1 MPVVEGSLRDI
12 DGGSLSPYIGQIVFR
27 LNQPN
32 ALAVGTAKGRVFPTK
47 ELPVTP
53 ASNGDFTANLQSTEQ
68 LYCDAWYDVGIV
80 WNESERTFWDFGLKI
95 RVPNNSPLNFGDL
108 LTSSNGAGA
117 GNPLLVWVNETAPIA
132 PSKGQWWYKPSTTEL
147 RRWE

>member
-12 DGGSLSPYIGQIVFR
+12 DGGSLSPYIAKLVFR

-32 ALAVGTAKGRVFPTK
+32 AIAVGSAKGRVFPTK

-68 LYCDAWYDVGIV
+68 LYYDAWYDVGIV
-80 WNESERTFWDFGLKI
+80 WNESEGTFWDFGLKI
-95 RVPNNSPLNFGDL
+95 RVPNNSPLSFGDL
-108 LTSSNGAGA
+108 LTTSNGTGA